1 MDIIRDNIPNI
12 IYKNSHMSINNQL
25 FIYREVDKSFRFEHG
40 GGQREYYTRP
50 IDVLNALDKTDIQK
64 VKIFFPSMNE
74 VIQIYDGSRVLA

>member
-1 MDIIRDNIPNI
+1 
-12 IYKNSHMSINNQL
+12 MSINNQL

-40 GGQREYYTRP
+40 VGQREYYSRP
-50 IDVLNALDKTDIQK
+50 IDVLNSLDKTDIQK